1 MASRASGSGSWRFR
15 REKTDPPASPGP
27 GATPQII
34 VTSPHQGPDG
44 QLMRHPLPRAARAP
58 PAARKPKDPAAG
70 APDDAFLNRHATED
84 AESVHADDDDRL
96 RRNRD
101 VSAGGLH
108 ADPQVSEYS
117 ASDEDGFASPC
128 KVQMK
133 RDDPYPRFCTCG
145 ACRKCFFLGS
155 GGAGADADAAV
166 LEHLQGCTGGGL
178 DVGGTGIA
186 RGVRHRPYHCP
197 HQSRT
202 TRRQVP
208 HYALHV

>member
-1 MASRASGSGSWRFR
+1 MLKAC
-15 REKTDPPASPGP
+15 TQ
-27 GATPQII
+27 T
-34 VTSPHQGPDG
+34 TTTH
-44 QLMRHPLPRAARAP
+44 
-58 PAARKPKDPAAG
+58 
-70 APDDAFLNRHATED
+70 
-84 AESVHADDDDRL
+84 RL

-166 LEHLQGCTGGGL
+166 LEEIKQ
-178 DVGGTGIA
+178 
-186 RGVRHRPYHCP
+186 
-197 HQSRT
+197 Q
-202 TRRQVP
+202 QVNVKT
-208 HYALHV
+208 LSQQQN

>member
-15 REKTDPPASPGP
+15 REKTDPPASSGP

-101 VSAGGLH
+101 VSAGGATLGDH
-108 ADPQVSEYS
+108 RAKRAAEIERPVLKKKAEVLSSAILSYLYLSLSILIYQQPSSSMHSHLRSDLVSS
-117 ASDEDGFASPC
+117 
-128 KVQMK
+128 K
-133 RDDPYPRFCTCG
+133 
-145 ACRKCFFLGS
+145 
-155 GGAGADADAAV
+155 
-166 LEHLQGCTGGGL
+166 
-178 DVGGTGIA
+178 
-186 RGVRHRPYHCP
+186 
-197 HQSRT
+197 
-202 TRRQVP
+202 
-208 HYALHV
+208 

>member
-108 ADPQVSEYS
+108 VHADPQVSEYS

-133 RDDPYPRFCTCG
+133 RAPINY
-145 ACRKCFFLGS
+145 
-155 GGAGADADAAV
+155 
-166 LEHLQGCTGGGL
+166 
-178 DVGGTGIA
+178 
-186 RGVRHRPYHCP
+186 
-197 HQSRT
+197 
-202 TRRQVP
+202 
-208 HYALHV
+208 